1 MAGLDFDD
9 VLVVPQVSDVYSRDL
24 VDISVN
30 LPKGQHL
37 SFPLF
42 ASPMVGVTDGQ
53 FVKRLS
59 ALGGLGII
67 HRFYSSRE
75 EQIADIK
82 NNLTMGDKFGIAIKI
97 GETNIEELID
107 LNPAILLVDT
117 ANGYTS
123 KLYNYCEHIANYILS
138 HNHYCNLMAG
148 NVATE
153 DGYVRLAN
161 AGCNIIRVGIGGGSV
176 CSTRNV
182 TGVGIPNITA
192 ILLCAEAK
200 ASRGESAPKI
210 AIDGGIRS
218 SGDFVKAVVAGADYG
233 IAGKLFSQCY
243 EAPNKGTLWGMAAVQ
258 NMKNLN
264 IKIKS
269 VEGFDIPIE
278 KEYSLEN
285 FVSEFGYGIKS
296 AGTYI
301 GAKNLK
307 EFSEKGMFIEV
318 GDSSIKK
325 NIYH

>member
-67 HRFYSSRE
+67 HRFYPSRE

-218 SGDFVKAVVAGADYG
+218 SGDFVKAVVAGADLGDLHKELSFEEGGVIYRR
-233 IAGKLFSQCY
+233 ISSVTPPD
-243 EAPNKGTLWGMAAVQ
+243 EWSSTKG
-258 NMKNLN
+258 
-264 IKIKS
+264 
-269 VEGFDIPIE
+269 
-278 KEYSLEN
+278 
-285 FVSEFGYGIKS
+285 
-296 AGTYI
+296 YI
-301 GAKNLK
+301 GSLRKTTAFVWDAENGL
-307 EFSEKGMFIEV
+307 ELMINSLAN
-318 GDSSIKK
+318 SKK
-325 NIYH
+325 DGGNK